1 MLISRDVTASY
12 HHLVC
17 VWNAEHLTARLILVI
32 VEPYVNV
39 LCTLLTALSTRHAP
53 RITFLFLLG
62 RDSFTDKIGN
72 ERDYGIRLYSL
83 CYVKMFK

>member
-1 MLISRDVTASY
+1 MISRDVTASY
-12 HHLVC
+12 HYLVC
-17 VWNAEHLTARLILVI
+17 VWNAEHLTRLILAI
-32 VEPYVNV
+32 VESYVNV

-72 ERDYGIRLYSL
+72 ERDYGIRLYS
-83 CYVKMFK
+83 YVM